1 MSAESSGRTWQSGH
15 KPFMK
20 EGGQSLVPR
29 KYPEL
34 SGAFKDGKW
43 INERAKEKMA
53 HVIEVKRAFL
63 QISFLSLDDWEL

>member
-1 MSAESSGRTWQSGH
+1 M
-15 KPFMK
+15 
-20 EGGQSLVPR
+20 VPR
-29 KYPEL
+29 KYPER

-43 INERAKEKMA
+43 INERAKEKLA